1 MGQAVFFC
9 ALCVEERQAVVDI
22 WAQICHS
29 DVPDLGPA
37 GLPDTLSRER
47 SREPGALASGA
58 GSQSVTLRPFIPEH
72 LRRSRPHPSLALGE
86 P

>member
-47 SREPGALASGA
+47 SRELGALASGA

-72 LRRSRPHPSLALGE
+72 LRRSRPHPCLALGE